1 MPLFRS
7 SSRLLQDA
15 SKVRIP
21 LRTLNRHQDLTE
33 TGYELIADACRLE
46 KNAQQLL
53 VKFKI
58 EEHRLLN
65 WGKLVQLDY
74 TEERFLLNQMSRGLI
89 MDILHEQQ
97 KLLASFGRLD
107 ARYKRFQTPLLQ
119 EQTEDFVIDSDH
131 LLENGVGGS
140 EDSKK
145 TVQFPPAEELV
156 KKALDWLASSRNIP
170 KRIRWASWDHKK
182 MEGLIVK
189 LSDFNDKMHAA
200 LDRAQMDTMIEMQ
213 TRFNYQIVLLN
224 RRMENMVQI
233 WQSEQIAHR
242 PEQGRITELEESEYD
257 FSGSSSSITPF
268 GMRSN
273 SHRLGALAQQKFVHL
288 AIEDSQIV
296 SEEYGESMGLPRLA
310 DNIRE
315 TELNI
320 DDIKT
325 KDGEP
330 FPEDIDEGVRTEA
343 SYQGNDDVWIEWKPN
358 EVAGPGQ
365 PDGQVDPKIRSRVQK
380 LAALLKANNRKVR
393 FRAPHCLGYFV
404 DESDERESRFGLVF
418 EKPANVPHGT
428 MPTTL
433 RSLIEASMDG
443 KADVPSLTERV
454 KLMKSLAET
463 VERLHAVDWLHKG
476 LRSAN
481 ILFFAAST
489 SSTSTTT
496 SDDDDEIDIT
506 TINFSDPYIS
516 GFDYSRPATSDDMTE
531 RPTDNPRADIYR
543 HPTVQ
548 STGNRESPAPN
559 PNPSSSTTSLIGRES
574 YKKSF
579 DIYSLGLVL
588 LEIAHWKTID
598 SILNI
603 NIETARPKQTWPVR
617 DRLVEKEPQHLAWV
631 RSYVGEAV
639 EGVVRACLE
648 GPEAFG
654 LQKDADERRG
664 VVAAA
669 LQEKFGERVVRVLGG
684 MRGL

>member
-1 MPLFRS
+1 M
-7 SSRLLQDA
+7 
-15 SKVRIP
+15 
-21 LRTLNRHQDLTE
+21 
-33 TGYELIADACRLE
+33 E
-46 KNAQQLL
+46 KDAQQLL

-74 TEERFLLNQMSRGLI
+74 TEERFLLNHMSRGMV

-107 ARYKRFQTPLLQ
+107 ARYRRFQTPALQ
-119 EQTEDFVIDSDH
+119 EQAEPFVIDSDR
-131 LLENGVGGS
+131 LLENGVSTS
-140 EDSKK
+140 EDSKQ

-156 KKALDWLASSRNIP
+156 KKALDWLASSRNVP

-182 MEGLIVK
+182 MESLIVK

-200 LDRAQMDTMIEMQ
+200 LDRAQMDTMLEMQ
-213 TRFNYQIVLLN
+213 TRFHYQIVLMN
-224 RRMENMVQI
+224 RQMENMVQI
-233 WQSEQIAHR
+233 WQSDRIAHR
-242 PEQGRITELEESEYD
+242 PQQGLITEMEDSD
-257 FSGSSSSITPF
+257 FDFAGSSGSITAF
-268 GMRSN
+268 NTRSY
-273 SHRLGALAQQKFVHL
+273 SQPLGALAQQKFVHL

-296 SEEYGESMGLPRLA
+296 SEEYGNSMGLPHLA

-315 TELNI
+315 TELSVN
-320 DDIKT
+320 DIWT

-343 SYQGNDDVWIEWKPN
+343 SYKGDADVWIEWKPN

-365 PDGQVDPKIRSRVQK
+365 PEGHVDPKIRTRVQK
-380 LAALLKANNRKVR
+380 LAALLKQNNRKVR

-418 EKPANVPHGT
+418 EKPADVPEGT

-433 RSLIEASMDG
+433 RSLIEASMAG
-443 KADVPSLTERV
+443 RAEVPSLTERV
-454 KLMKSLAET
+454 RLMKALAET

-481 ILFFAAST
+481 ILFFAARKST
-489 SSTSTTT
+489 SATN
-496 SDDDDEIDIT
+496 SDDEEEAEEQINIT
-506 TINFSDPYIS
+506 SINFSDPYIS

-559 PNPSSSTTSLIGRES
+559 PNPSSSTTSLTGRES

-579 DIYSLGLVL
+579 DIYSLGVVL
-588 LEIAHWKTID
+588 LEIAHWRTID
-598 SILNI
+598 SILGI
-603 NIETARPKQTWPVR
+603 NIETARPKQTWPVME
-617 DRLVEKEPQHLAWV
+617 RLVKREPQHLAWV
-631 RSYVGEAV
+631 RSYVGVAV

-654 LQKDADERRG
+654 LQRDADERRG

-669 LQEKFGERVVRVLGG
+669 LQEKFGERVVRVLAG